1 MKSFGEFKEIASLKE
16 RLTPQILELLKHLDA
31 ASEEAE
37 KIGASKTLDIIENAR
52 VEIIK
57 LEGK

>member
-1 MKSFGEFKEIASLKE
+1 MKSFGEFKEVASIKE
-16 RLTPQILELLKHLDA
+16 RLTPQILELLKYLEA
-31 ASEEAE
+31 AGKEAE
-37 KIGASKTLDIIENAR
+37 KLGANKTLDIIENAR